1 MSDGCL
7 YFTITVGLQAI
18 HIHKIINIY
27 ILYIIL
33 PVLCILYVC
42 TLYRNESDQL
52 TFWKQFDPNHVH
64 HRVTLP

>member
-18 HIHKIINIY
+18 HIHKKKIKKTY
-27 ILYIIL
+27 ILYY
-33 PVLCILYVC
+33 LYYVYYMYVHY
-42 TLYRNESDQL
+42 TETKSDQL

>member
-7 YFTITVGLQAI
+7 YFTITVGRQAI
-18 HIHKIINIY
+18 HIHKNIY
-27 ILYIIL
+27 ILSY
-33 PVLCILYVC
+33 LYYVYYMYVRY
-42 TLYRNESDQL
+42 TETKSDQL